1 MVFIDLWNT
10 VSHAFIFDVSSRQP
24 EDGKRSLENKMDNPV
39 FVDEEDIPMVHQD
52 EDDYDNY
59 NTPNTSRMDETSFT
73 VLDTTEATWTL
84 L

>member
-1 MVFIDLWNT
+1 
-10 VSHAFIFDVSSRQP
+10 
-24 EDGKRSLENKMDNPV
+24 MDNPV

-73 VLDTTEATWTL
+73 VLDTTEAT
-84 L
+84 